1 MTDHKRPETI
11 PGYVHPEAVVNYSRR
26 DKGVYKT
33 FTEGEQSA
41 GVQTFNSTT
50 TEAQYVNYAGS
61 DDEEAGESNRC
72 PKCKEPA
79 ISVCHCA
86 YNDKRCKLGHIWY
99 TDRSGAIKN
108 GNPHK

>member
-26 DKGVYKT
+26 DRGMYKT

-50 TEAQYVNYAGS
+50 TEAQYVNYADS

-79 ISVCHCA
+79 ISVCNCA

-99 TDRSGAIKN
+99 TDRSGAVKN